1 MDFNATIQAAFENI
15 TKRLRVLEAAE
26 AASGG
31 GGGGG
36 GVLSWSSVQLFDA
49 VVIDDAPIV
58 AYSAEVDTNYCPF
71 VVYLNIDSTGVGGH
85 YIFLTLQFYD
95 AISDAWYNFNQ
106 DIWATIAFEDVA
118 TSGGLLVSYRS
129 EQSGMRMRLKF
140 TGVATTALLYFT
152 ISGWADV
159 SEMV

>member
-36 GVLSWSSVQLFDA
+36 VLSWSSVQLFDA
-49 VVIDDAPIV
+49 VVIDNDPAI

-71 VVYLNIDSTGVGGH
+71 VLYLNIDSTGVGAQ
-85 YIFLTLQFYD
+85 YVIFTIQFYD
-95 AISDAWYNFNQ
+95 VISNAWYDFTQ
-106 DIWATIAFEDVA
+106 DIWATMTFEDVDSA
-118 TSGGLLVSYRS
+118 SGLLRS
-129 EQSGMRMRLKF
+129 FRGEQSGMTMRIK
-140 TGVATTALLYFT
+140 ATCVGGSAALQFT
-152 ISGWADV
+152 ISAWADV